1 MAHGC
6 KPVCAMERKTAYER
20 NCRLC
25 DSRGCELAADVGGQA
40 YCGYVGYVVCDVRHN
55 VGKDGKMEGILKG
68 RNACDIDND
77 AYTKCKWFATFVLL
91 HIRFCV
97 FVFKI

>member
-1 MAHGC
+1 MG
-6 KPVCAMERKTAYER
+6 RKTAYER

-40 YCGYVGYVVCDVRHN
+40 YCGYVGYAVCDVRDY
-55 VGKDGKMEGILKG
+55 VGQDGKMEGILEG

-77 AYTKCKWFATFVLL
+77 AYTKCERIVTFVLL

>member
-6 KPVCAMERKTAYER
+6 KPVCAMERKTTYER
-20 NCRLC
+20 GRRLC
-25 DSRGCELAADVGGQA
+25 DSRGCKLDAYVGRQA
-40 YCGYVGYVVCDVRHN
+40 YCGYVGYAVCDVRDY
-55 VGKDGKMEGILKG
+55 VGKDGKMEGILEG

-77 AYTKCKWFATFVLL
+77 AYTKCERFATFVLL

>member
-1 MAHGC
+1 MG
-6 KPVCAMERKTAYER
+6 RKTAYER

-25 DSRGCELAADVGGQA
+25 DSRRSKLDADVGGQA
-40 YCGYVGYVVCDVRHN
+40 YCGYVGYAVCDVRYN
-55 VGKDGKMEGILKG
+55 VGKDGKMEGILEG
-68 RNACDIDND
+68 RNACNIDND
-77 AYTKCKWFATFVLL
+77 AYTKCERIVTFVLL

>member
-20 NCRLC
+20 DRRICY
-25 DSRGCELAADVGGQA
+25 SRRSKLDA
-40 YCGYVGYVVCDVRHN
+40 YVGRQTDRRYVGDAVCHIRND
-55 VGKDGKMEGILKG
+55 VGKDGKVEGILEG
-68 RNACDIDND
+68 RNACDIVDD
-77 AYTKCKWFATFVLL
+77 ADTKCERIATFVLL

>member
-1 MAHGC
+1 
-6 KPVCAMERKTAYER
+6 MERKTTYER

-40 YCGYVGYVVCDVRHN
+40 YCGYVGYAVCDVRDY
-55 VGKDGKMEGILKG
+55 VGQDGKMEGILEG

-77 AYTKCKWFATFVLL
+77 AYTKCERIVTFVLL

>member
-1 MAHGC
+1 MAYGSE
-6 KPVCAMERKTAYER
+6 PVCAMGRETAHERGR
-20 NCRLC
+20 RLC
-25 DSRGCELAADVGGQA
+25 DSRGCELDADVGRQTDRRN
-40 YCGYVGYVVCDVRHN
+40 VGDAVCDVRN
-55 VGKDGKMEGILKG
+55 DVGQDGKMEGILEG

-77 AYTKCKWFATFVLL
+77 AYTKCERFATFVLL

>member
-1 MAHGC
+1 MAYGSE
-6 KPVCAMERKTAYER
+6 PVSAMGRETAHERSG
-20 NCRLC
+20 RLC
-25 DSRGCELAADVGGQA
+25 DSRGCKLDADVGRQTDRRN
-40 YCGYVGYVVCDVRHN
+40 VGYAVCDVRHN
-55 VGKDGKMEGILKG
+55 VGKDGKVEGILEG

-77 AYTKCKWFATFVLL
+77 AYTKRKWFATFVLL

>member
-1 MAHGC
+1 MAYGSE
-6 KPVCAMERKTAYER
+6 PVCAMGRETAHERSG
-20 NCRLC
+20 RLC
-25 DSRGCELAADVGGQA
+25 DSRGCKLDADVGRQTDRRN
-40 YCGYVGYVVCDVRHN
+40 VGYAVCDVRHN
-55 VGKDGKMEGILKG
+55 VGQDGKVEGILEG

>member
-20 NCRLC
+20 GRRLC
-25 DSRGCELAADVGGQA
+25 DSRRSKLDADVGGQA
-40 YCGYVGYVVCDVRHN
+40 YCGYVGYAICDVRHN
-55 VGKDGKMEGILKG
+55 VGKDGKVEGILEG

>member
-1 MAHGC
+1 
-6 KPVCAMERKTAYER
+6 MERKTTYER

-40 YCGYVGYVVCDVRHN
+40 YCGYVGYAVCDVRDY
-55 VGKDGKMEGILKG
+55 VGQDGKMEGILEG

-77 AYTKCKWFATFVLL
+77 ADTKCERIATFVLL

>member
-6 KPVCAMERKTAYER
+6 KPVCAMGRKTAHER
-20 NCRLC
+20 SGRLC

-40 YCGYVGYVVCDVRHN
+40 YCGYVGYAVCDVRHN
-55 VGKDGKMEGILKG
+55 VGKDGKMEGILEG

>member
-1 MAHGC
+1 
-6 KPVCAMERKTAYER
+6 MERKTAYER

-25 DSRGCELAADVGGQA
+25 DSRGSKLDA
-40 YCGYVGYVVCDVRHN
+40 YVGRQTDRRNVWYAVCDVRDY
-55 VGKDGKMEGILKG
+55 VGQDGKMEGILEG

>member
-1 MAHGC
+1 MAYGC
-6 KPVCAMERKTAYER
+6 KPVCAMERKTTYER
-20 NCRLC
+20 GRRLC
-25 DSRGCELAADVGGQA
+25 DSRRSKLDA
-40 YCGYVGYVVCDVRHN
+40 YVGRQTDRRNVGYAVCDVRHN
-55 VGKDGKMEGILKG
+55 VGKDGKMEGILEG

>member
-1 MAHGC
+1 
-6 KPVCAMERKTAYER
+6 MERKTAYER
-20 NCRLC
+20 GRRIC
-25 DSRGCELAADVGGQA
+25 DSRRSKLDA
-40 YCGYVGYVVCDVRHN
+40 YVGRQTDRRNVGNAVCHIRHN
-55 VGKDGKMEGILKG
+55 VGQDGKMEGILEG

-77 AYTKCKWFATFVLL
+77 AYTKRKWFATFVLL